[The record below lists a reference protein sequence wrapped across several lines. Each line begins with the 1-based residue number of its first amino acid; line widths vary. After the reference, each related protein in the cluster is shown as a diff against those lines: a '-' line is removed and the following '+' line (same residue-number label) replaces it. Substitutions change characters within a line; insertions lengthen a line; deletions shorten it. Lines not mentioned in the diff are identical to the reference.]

1 MNPPLLPETA
11 PFRSEHIAAL
21 NGVMAGTSAEQRIWL
36 SGFLAGYQAATTA
49 QPAIAASPA
58 AKTKLAIVYAT
69 ESGNSESL
77 ADHARKAAGR
87 LGFAAKLHDA
97 AELTPADLAGLGNVL
112 LIASTWGE
120 GDAPQRA
127 VPFYTALLDP
137 AAPRLEGLRYGVLA
151 LGDQA
156 YINFCEVGRRIDER
170 LVELGATRVA
180 ERVECDLDYQAVART
195 WIGGALEALRPAE
208 DPAGDESSGAV
219 IHVDF
224 GRTDAEDEYDAAN
237 PFSAEITELV
247 NLNSSRS
254 GKQTFHVEL
263 SLAGSG
269 IAYEPGDA
277 IGIAPEN
284 DKAEVEAL
292 LRAAGIAGDAALER
306 TLVEKHDISTLTP
319 ALVRSYA
326 ELTGDANLRGLAAD
340 AARLVEF
347 RDGRQVI
354 DLLETYPHTLT
365 PAQLTGLLRPL
376 PARLYSVAS
385 SRKAVEEEAHLLVG
399 LVAYQTH
406 ARARTGVTSGFLSAR
421 RKRGDPL
428 RVHLRANKHF
438 RLPADPAAP
447 IIMIG
452 PGTGVAPFRA
462 FLQER
467 EAVDASGK
475 NWLFFGD
482 RNFTHDFLYQ
492 LEWLDYLAS
501 GRLTHL
507 DLAFSRDQPAKRY
520 VQHVLWQRRTE
531 LHAWLQDG
539 AHLYIC
545 GDQTSM
551 AGDVHMALRRI
562 ISDQQGK
569 DEAHAEAYLAELKR
583 TGRYLLDVY

>member
-11 PFRSEHIAAL
+11 PFPREHIAAL
-21 NGVMAGTSAEQRIWL
+21 NGVMAGTSAEQRTWL
-36 SGFLAGYQAATTA
+36 AGFLAGYQAAAMA
-49 QPAIAASPA
+49 QPATAAAAAPA

-69 ESGNSESL
+69 ESGNAEAL
-77 ADHARKAAGR
+77 ADQARKAAGR

-97 AELTPADLAGLGNVL
+97 ADLNPADLPALGNVL

-120 GDAPQRA
+120 GDPPQRA
-127 VPFYTALLDP
+127 EGFYRALLAAD
-137 AAPRLEGLRYGVLA
+137 APRQDGLRFGVLA

-156 YINFCEVGRRIDER
+156 YTNFCEVGRRIDER
-170 LVELGATRVA
+170 LAELGATRMA
-180 ERVECDLDYQAVART
+180 DRVECDLDFHAPART

-208 DPAGDESSGAV
+208 DTASAAV

-224 GRTDAEDEYDAAN
+224 GRAEAADGYDATN
-237 PFSAEITELV
+237 PFLAEITELV

-254 GKQTFHVEL
+254 AKQTFHVEL

-277 IGIAPEN
+277 IGITPEN
-284 DKAEVEAL
+284 DPAEVEAL
-292 LRAAGIAGDAALER
+292 LRAAGISGDATLER
-306 TLVEKHDISTLTP
+306 ALTEKHDISTLTP
-319 ALVRSYA
+319 AVVRNFA
-326 ELTGDANLRGLAAD
+326 ALTGDANLAALAAD
-340 AARLVEF
+340 AARLTEF
-347 RDGRQVI
+347 REGRQVI
-354 DLLETYPHTLT
+354 DLLEAYPHRLD

-399 LVAYQTH
+399 VVQYETH
-406 ARARTGVTSGFLSAR
+406 GRARTGVTSGFLAGR
-421 RKRGDPL
+421 RKRGDAL
-428 RVHLRANKHF
+428 RVHLRANRHF
-438 RLPADPAAP
+438 RLPADAAAP
-447 IIMIG
+447 VIMIG

-467 EAVDASGK
+467 EATGAKGR

-492 LEWLDYLAS
+492 LEWQEHLGS

-507 DLAFSRDQPAKRY
+507 DVAFSRDQPAKRY
-520 VQHVLWQRRTE
+520 VQHVMWERRAA
-531 LHAWLQDG
+531 LHAWLEEG
-539 AHLYIC
+539 AHLYLC

-551 AGDVHMALRRI
+551 AGDVHAILRRI
-562 ISDQQGK
+562 VSDQQRK
-569 DEAHAEAYLAELKR
+569 DEEHAEAYLAGLKR
-583 TGRYLLDVY
+583 AGRYLLDVY

>member
-11 PFRSEHIAAL
+11 PFPREQITAL
-21 NGVMAGTSAEQRIWL
+21 NGVMAASSAEQRTWL
-36 SGFLAGYQAATTA
+36 SGFLAGYQAAATA
-49 QPAIAASPA
+49 QSAAGAAPA

-69 ESGNSESL
+69 ESGNSEAL
-77 ADHARKAAGR
+77 ADQARKAAGR
-87 LGFAAKLHDA
+87 LGFAAKLYDA
-97 AELTPADLAGLGNVL
+97 AELTPADLPGLGNVL

-120 GDAPQRA
+120 GDAPDRA
-127 VPFYTALLDP
+127 VPFYTALLDA
-137 AAPRLEGLRYGVLA
+137 AAPRLEGLRFGVLA

-156 YINFCEVGRRIDER
+156 YVNFCEVGRRIDAR
-170 LVELGATRVA
+170 LAELGATRVA
-180 ERVECDLDYQAVART
+180 ERVECDLDYQGPAKV

-208 DPAGDESSGAV
+208 EKAGAV

-224 GRTDAEDEYDAAN
+224 GRAEEPDGYDTAN
-237 PFSAEITELV
+237 PFAAEIAEIV

-254 GKQTFHVEL
+254 GKQTFHVEV

-284 DKAEVEAL
+284 DPVEVAAL
-292 LRAAGIAGDAALER
+292 LRAAGISGDAALER
-306 TLVEKHDISTLTP
+306 ALVEKHDISTLTP
-319 ALVRSYA
+319 AVVRNFA
-326 ELTGDANLRGLAAD
+326 ALTGDANLRALAAD
-340 AARLVEF
+340 AARLAEY
-347 RDGRQVI
+347 RAGRQVI
-354 DLLETYPHTLT
+354 DLLEGHPHTLT

-376 PARLYSVAS
+376 PVRLYSVAS
-385 SRKAVEEEAHLLVG
+385 SRKAMEEEAHLLVG
-399 LVAYQTH
+399 AVRYETH
-406 ARARTGVTSGFLSAR
+406 GRARAGVTSGFLANR
-421 RKRGDPL
+421 RKRGDVL
-428 RVHLRANKHF
+428 RLHLKPNKHF

-467 EAVDASGK
+467 EAVDATGK

-482 RNFTHDFLYQ
+482 RQFTHDFLYQ
-492 LEWLDYLAS
+492 LEWQDHLAS

-507 DLAFSRDQPAKRY
+507 DVAFSRDQPAKRY
-520 VQHVLWQRRTE
+520 VQHVMWERRSA

-539 AHLYIC
+539 ASLYLC

-551 AGDVHMALRRI
+551 AGDVHEILRRI
-562 ISDQQGK
+562 VADQQGT
-569 DEAHAEAYLAELKR
+569 DAAQAEHYLAELKR
-583 TGRYLLDVY
+583 AGRYLLDVY